1 MKKHLKPI
9 IFYVLLIALVIGL
22 VATIYRGTVED
33 KVTLGEV
40 KQHFLRDEVFY
51 FEIDSSNYLTLYLY
65 PVDGTVPSFNEEGNV
80 TGAAVKSY
88 KLYSLGVFYEEGLR
102 EMVDQNLRHEK
113 LDESGNV
120 IKDENGNTVFEGNLW
135 DYDIPAPAET
145 PWWVSLLPYAV
156 IIVVFVVLFFFMMRS
171 AGGGAKMNSFG
182 KARAK
187 TLDQS
192 KDKVTFAD
200 VAGAD
205 EEKQELEE
213 IVEFLRDPAKFT
225 RLGAKIP
232 HGVLLVGPPGTGKTL
247 LAKAVAGEAGVPFYS
262 ISGSDF
268 VEMNVG
274 VGASRGRALFETA
287 RKSPASIVFIDEID
301 AVGRH
306 RGAGL
311 GGGHDEREQTLNQLL
326 VEMDGFGSHDGI
338 IVMAATNRPDILDP
352 ALLRPGRFDREITV
366 GAPDIKGRAAI
377 LRVHSRKKPL
387 EKGVDLEVVA
397 KKTAGFTGADLA
409 NLLNEAA
416 LLAARRG
423 KSLIGMEDIDDAF
436 IRVIA
441 GPKKVS
447 RVMSERERKNTAY
460 HEAGHAIVAHVLPN
474 LDSVHQISIIPS
486 GRALGYTMSLPAE
499 DKYSVYKQELKE
511 KIAELLAGRVA
522 EAIVFG
528 DISGGASNDIQR
540 ATETARKMVTQLGMS
555 DVLGPVLYG
564 SGHGEVFLGRDFS
577 NSKDYSEEV
586 AAKIDAEIK
595 ALLDEGY
602 AKAKEILEQKR
613 DKLDFIAEF
622 LLMYEV
628 MDGDQF
634 AAAMDKDATARELV
648 EMAEEKKRLS
658 KSENEAKAR
667 ENDTDS
673 EAEKPATQEADALSA
688 PESAEK
694 EADAPASNE
703 QDNGDNGQA

>member
-1 MKKHLKPI
+1 MKKHLKSI
-9 IFYVLLIALVIGL
+9 IFYVLLIAVIIGV
-22 VATIYRGTVED
+22 VATIYRGTVEE
-33 KVTLGEV
+33 KVTLSEIKG
-40 KQHFLRDEVFY
+40 HFVRDEIYY
-51 FEIDSSNYLTLYLY
+51 FEISEGYYLTLYLY
-65 PVDGTVPSFNEEGNV
+65 PADGTVIV
-80 TGAAVKSY
+80 TDPATGLPTNATVKGY
-88 KLYSLGVFYEEGLR
+88 QLQSLGLFYEEGLG
-102 EMVDQNLRHEK
+102 ELADANLKTE
-113 LDESGNV
+113 
-120 IKDENGNTVFEGNLW
+120 EGDTGRLMG
-135 DYDIPAPAET
+135 YEILPPAET
-145 PWWVSLLPYAV
+145 PWWVGILPYAI
-156 IIVVFVVLFFFMMRS
+156 IIVIFVVLFFFMMRS
-171 AGGGAKMNSFG
+171 AGGGSKLNSFG
-182 KARAK
+182 KARTK
-187 TLDQS
+187 TLS
-192 KDKVTFAD
+192 EGKDKVTFAD

-213 IVEFLRDPAKFT
+213 IVEFLKDPSKFT

-268 VEMNVG
+268 VEMYVG
-274 VGASRGRALFETA
+274 VGASRVRDLFETA

-366 GAPDIKGRAAI
+366 GAPDIKGRTAI

-387 EKGVDLEVVA
+387 EKSVDLEVVA

-460 HEAGHAIVAHVLPN
+460 HEAGHAIVAHVLPH

-577 NSKDYSEEV
+577 NNKDYSEEV

-602 AKAKEILEQKR
+602 AKAKEILEQNR

-634 AAAMDKDATARELV
+634 AAAMDKNATARELV
-648 EMAEEKKRLS
+648 EMAEEKKRRS
-658 KSENEAKAR
+658 KNENEARAKADAEED
-667 ENDTDS
+667 ENEDEKALPAPTEKDEETDNSETESTDTEDADSTDKNDS
-673 EAEKPATQEADALSA
+673 EPNA
-688 PESAEK
+688 
-694 EADAPASNE
+694 
-703 QDNGDNGQA
+703 

>member
-1 MKKHLKPI
+1 MKKHLKTI
-9 IFYVLLIALVIGL
+9 LLYLLLIAVVILVVSSIF
-22 VATIYRGTVED
+22 RGTQSEKLVLGDVVDLFEENRVTQFVIDED
-33 KVTLGEV
+33 YNLIMQVIKTGENGE
-40 KQHFLRDEVFY
+40 L
-51 FEIDSSNYLTLYLY
+51 LTKE
-65 PVDGTVPSFNEEGNV
+65 DGSWNTEE
-80 TGAAVKSY
+80 KSY
-88 KLYSLGVFYEEGLR
+88 RLQSLALFEQYCGDLVRNKEITSR
-102 EMVDQNLRHEK
+102 
-113 LDESGNV
+113 LD
-120 IKDENGNTVFEGNLW
+120 K
-135 DYDIPAPAET
+135 YDIEPET
-145 PWWVSLLPYAV
+145 TYPWWLTLLPYAF
-156 IIVVFVVLFFFMMRS
+156 ILIVLVVLFFFVMGS
-171 AGGGAKMNSFG
+171 AKGGGGKLNSFG
-182 KARAK
+182 RARVK
-187 TLDQS
+187 TAQES

-213 IVEFLRDPAKFT
+213 IVEFLKDPSKFT

-268 VEMNVG
+268 VEMYVG
-274 VGASRGRALFETA
+274 VGASRVRDLFETA

-377 LRVHSRKKPL
+377 LAVHARNKPL
-387 EKGVDLEVVA
+387 EEGVDLETVA

-436 IRVIA
+436 IRVVA
-441 GPKKVS
+441 GPKKTS
-447 RVMSERERKNTAY
+447 RVMSDRERRNTAY
-460 HEAGHAIVAHVLPN
+460 HEAGHAIVAHVLPH
-474 LDSVHQISIIPS
+474 LDGVHQISIIPS
-486 GRALGYTMSLPAE
+486 GRALGYTMSLPSE
-499 DKYSVYKQELKE
+499 DKYSVYKQEMKE

-528 DISGGASNDIQR
+528 DISGGASNDIER
-540 ATETARKMVTQLGMS
+540 ATKTARQMVTQLGMS
-555 DVLGPVLYG
+555 DVLGPVMYG
-564 SGHGEVFLGRDFS
+564 SGQGEVFLGRDFS
-577 NSKDYSEEV
+577 NNKDYSEEV

-602 AKAKEILEQKR
+602 AKAKEILEGNR
-613 DKLDFIAEF
+613 ERLDFIADF
-622 LLMYEV
+622 LLKHEI

-634 AAAMDKDATARELV
+634 AAAMDQNASMEELETIAAEKKARSRRENEERERRRIEEEKHAEADLFGSADFSEDGNSTNEAVKDDDTPAAE
-648 EMAEEKKRLS
+648 EQEIAEEEKK
-658 KSENEAKAR
+658 
-667 ENDTDS
+667 DPD
-673 EAEKPATQEADALSA
+673 QE
-688 PESAEK
+688 
-694 EADAPASNE
+694 
-703 QDNGDNGQA
+703 